1 MTLSFFRTI
10 RGQELEVFAD
20 QFDGD
25 ESVGIG
31 YGPEEV
37 WAKTPEGEPFEL
49 TDLEIESL
57 GIEATEIWYDQE

>member
-1 MTLSFFRTI
+1 MALSFFRTI
-10 RGQELEVFAD
+10 RCHELEVFAD
-20 QFDGD
+20 HFDGD

-37 WAKTPEGEPFEL
+37 WAKTLEGEPFEL

-57 GIEATEIWYDQE
+57 GIEATKIWYEQE